1 MPQVRVLS
9 PRPISERS
17 RLLQNNRLLS
27 FYLIQKK
34 INIGDII
41 VFQKEPELEI
51 EMKVKVIDLLKYNTF
66 KELFNDFNI
75 EILADNSM
83 TKQELLESLEEF
95 YTTEKQKQYG
105 VLGIRI
111 EKI

>member
-1 MPQVRVLS
+1 M
-9 PRPISERS
+9 
-17 RLLQNNRLLS
+17 
-27 FYLIQKK
+27 
-34 INIGDII
+34 
-41 VFQKEPELEI
+41 
-51 EMKVKVIDLLKYNTF
+51 KVIDLLKYNTF

>member
-1 MPQVRVLS
+1 
-9 PRPISERS
+9 
-17 RLLQNNRLLS
+17 
-27 FYLIQKK
+27 
-34 INIGDII
+34 
-41 VFQKEPELEI
+41 
-51 EMKVKVIDLLKYNTF
+51 MKVKVIDLLKYNTF